1 MSREMAHKLIVPQ
14 KKNYVPNF
22 LKQRYIGNFM
32 SQKHIIGHFEG
43 FFEGAETFLTP
54 KLSIFTLNFHS
65 MYLQLSAIQLCLIVD
80 IFLFFAD
87 FERAGH
93 KVMSSVHNV

>member
-1 MSREMAHKLIVPQ
+1 MYYVCKRGIITINAPLILKMQDIIFFSRAK
-14 KKNYVPNF
+14 
-22 LKQRYIGNFM
+22 YIM
-32 SQKHIIGHFEG
+32 GHFEG

-54 KLSIFTLNFHS
+54 KLSNYTQNFHS

-93 KVMSSVHNV
+93 KVTSSVHNV